1 MGSEGDRCPNLG
13 QPPVTFLAKLY
24 RSALQSRRKGCWGNG
39 VYHGLASFPARS
51 LIIAIMSETHSV
63 PLADNFKREDAARD
77 DPNVVAKLQQAA
89 NLANENCDRATVLA
103 QKLSA
108 QLREAQSRIN
118 ELELEADGLA
128 NRILDKA
135 DAAVARLQ
143 SDASASVEQAKHEAA
158 ARIARV
164 EAEAETRVRHLQ
176 AELAQAQQ
184 LAQGA
189 KADAQIAQ
197 ERIERA
203 ETEANERVRRAQAE
217 MEDQFTR
224 LKAELA
230 QAELRADCAEKWL
243 VVIRREIEDHF
254 MPSFAAMRESPTIVG
269 NAISAGGSATYKTE
283 ACAEEV
289 SG

>member
-1 MGSEGDRCPNLG
+1 VR
-13 QPPVTFLAKLY
+13 Y
-24 RSALQSRRKGCWGNG
+24 SRGARDAGGNG

-63 PLADNFKREDAARD
+63 PSAHNFKREDTARD
-77 DPNVVAKLQQAA
+77 DPSVVAKLQQAA

-108 QLREAQSRIN
+108 QLREAHSRIN

-128 NRILDKA
+128 NRILDNA

-143 SDASASVEQAKHEAA
+143 SDANASVEQAKREAA
-158 ARIARV
+158 ASIARV
-164 EAEAETRVRHLQ
+164 EADAENRVRHLQ

-184 LAQGA
+184 LAHRA
-189 KADAQIAQ
+189 KADAKIAQ

-230 QAELRADCAEKWL
+230 QAELRADCAENWLL
-243 VVIRREIEDHF
+243 VVRREIEDHL
-254 MPSFAAMRESPTIVG
+254 MPSFAAMHESPIIVG
-269 NAISAGGSATYKTE
+269 NAISAEGSATPCQTE